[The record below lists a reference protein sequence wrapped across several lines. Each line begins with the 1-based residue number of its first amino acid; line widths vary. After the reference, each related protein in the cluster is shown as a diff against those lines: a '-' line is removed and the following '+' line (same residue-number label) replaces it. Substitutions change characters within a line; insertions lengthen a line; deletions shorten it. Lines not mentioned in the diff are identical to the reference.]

1 MPERL
6 ATLYAE
12 KVLNDRLFLRG
23 LITEQMYRT
32 VKEAI
37 AADIDKNRS
46 TPYAP
51 ANRTHNGGMNH
62 GFTVGKAA
70 T

>member
-46 TPYAP
+46 TPYTP

-62 GFTVGKAA
+62 GFAVGKAA